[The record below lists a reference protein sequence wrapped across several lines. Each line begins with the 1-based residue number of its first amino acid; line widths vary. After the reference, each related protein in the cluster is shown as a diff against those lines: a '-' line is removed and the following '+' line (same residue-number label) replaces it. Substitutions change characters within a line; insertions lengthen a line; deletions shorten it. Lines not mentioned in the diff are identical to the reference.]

1 MIPEEYEIYKNKIHE
16 VIISIKKEKEGISEI
31 YIL

>member
-1 MIPEEYEIYKNKIHE
+1 MSLEEYEIYQKKIHE

-31 YIL
+31 